1 MACTPLTRRLSAAPL
16 AVALSLTLLSS
27 VSAHELSINECK
39 EGADYIR
46 NAAISRDSGIT
57 ERKFMEVFETDMVMI
72 QSVPRAMRWFV
83 QDDEDEAFLRAQI
96 GRVFQ
101 RPQSPQQH
109 ARDFAEACMLRTGGW
124 DTDDLKSI

>member
-1 MACTPLTRRLSAAPL
+1 MDCTPLACCRLRLPL
-16 AVALSLTLLSS
+16 TMALTLALLSS

-46 NAAISRDSGIT
+46 NAALSRDSGVT

-124 DTDDLKSI
+124 DADKLKSI

>member
-1 MACTPLTRRLSAAPL
+1 MDCTPLTRRLPTL
-16 AVALSLTLLSS
+16 ALALSLTLMSS
-27 VSAHELSINECK
+27 AFAHELTINECK

-46 NAAISRDSGIT
+46 NAAISRDNGIT

-83 QDDEDEAFLRAQI
+83 QDDEDEAFLRAQL

-109 ARDFAEACMLRTGGW
+109 AREFAEACMLRTGGW
-124 DTDDLKSI
+124 DVDDLKSI

>member
-1 MACTPLTRRLSAAPL
+1 MDCILPARPLRNVPL
-16 AVALSLTLLSS
+16 AVALSLSLLSS
-27 VSAHELSINECK
+27 VSAHELSIDECK

-72 QSVPRAMRWFV
+72 QSVPRDMRWFV

-96 GRVFQ
+96 GRVFK
-101 RPQSPQQH
+101 RPQAPQQH
-109 ARDFAEACMLRTGGW
+109 ARDFAEACMLRTGAW
-124 DTDDLKSI
+124 DADDLKSI